1 MEASGSSVV
10 ESPTE
15 PVSAP
20 AEAPVAPEVPLGQAP
35 GGSLTLEVTPEASSP
50 PAPFPTAEPVEV
62 GPVPVAP
69 AVTPGKIE
77 LSTGKVHDI
86 QDISACEDLSRQAGA
101 GFQEFIRADGKP
113 INVSLE
119 EIVSYE

>member
-1 MEASGSSVV
+1 MEASESSVV

-15 PVSAP
+15 PPSAP
-20 AEAPVAPEVPLGQAP
+20 VVPAEVLVEPEPRVGVDPVA
-35 GGSLTLEVTPEASSP
+35 
-50 PAPFPTAEPVEV
+50 
-62 GPVPVAP
+62 
-69 AVTPGKIE
+69 TPGRIE
-77 LSTGKVHDI
+77 LSTGMVHDI

-113 INVSLE
+113 INISLE

>member
-1 MEASGSSVV
+1 MEASESSVV

-20 AEAPVAPEVPLGQAP
+20 VEAPVAPEVPVEQAP
-35 GGSLTLEVTPEASSP
+35 EAPVTTETAPEASSP
-50 PAPFPTAEPVEV
+50 PAPFPTAEEPSQE
-62 GPVPVAP
+62 PVAP
-69 AVTPGKIE
+69 AMTPGKIE
-77 LSTGKVHDI
+77 LSTGKVYDI

-101 GFQEFIRADGKP
+101 GFQEFIRVDGKP
-113 INVSLE
+113 INISLE